1 MDKVYGLIG
10 LAKRAGR
17 IACGEFLTTGA
28 IKENSAQLVIL
39 ASDASFNTKKK
50 ITDSCK
56 FYNVCL
62 VEYGTKDEHGRYTGG
77 ADRAVVTI
85 KDKGFADAI
94 LKIVEQGKE
103 RNGE

>member
-28 IKENSAQLVIL
+28 IKENSACLVIL
-39 ASDASFNTKKK
+39 AGDASSNTKKK

-56 FYNVCL
+56 FYKVQL
-62 VEYGTKDEHGRYTGG
+62 IEYGTKDEHGRYTGG
-77 ADRAVVTI
+77 SDRAVVAV
-85 KDKGFADAI
+85 KDRGFADAI
-94 LKIVEQGKE
+94 LKIVAAGKE